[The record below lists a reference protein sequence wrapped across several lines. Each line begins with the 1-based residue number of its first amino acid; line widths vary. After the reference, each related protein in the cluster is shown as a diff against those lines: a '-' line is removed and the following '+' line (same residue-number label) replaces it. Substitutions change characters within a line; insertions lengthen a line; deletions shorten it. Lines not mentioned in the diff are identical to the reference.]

1 MKFPSYLSIFVSRT
15 ALTQLSALGKVALE
29 WLKLDTLSTI
39 VEKYPFLEKMESTQQ
54 QNRIS
59 DVIHPKHLYSAA

>member
-15 ALTQLSALGKVALE
+15 AFTQLSALGKVALE